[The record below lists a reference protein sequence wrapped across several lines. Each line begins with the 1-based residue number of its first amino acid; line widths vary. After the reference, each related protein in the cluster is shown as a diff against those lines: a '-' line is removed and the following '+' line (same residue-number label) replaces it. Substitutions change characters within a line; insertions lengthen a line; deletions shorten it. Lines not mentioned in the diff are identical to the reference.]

1 MSIDNLAAAEAFSG
15 HRFAE
20 AYPHLADDLRWEAI
34 GNLVL
39 LGRDAAIAVCEQTL
53 TGLAEVTVEV
63 LRARSAGD
71 DRAVAVDTL
80 TRYTGAD
87 GQATVVSSCDYYTFV
102 DDRIAAITSYTALV
116 DEADV
121 PSLLLGG
128 AG

>member
-1 MSIDNLAAAEAFSG
+1 MSIDSRAVAEAFSA

-20 AYPHLADDLRWEAI
+20 AYPHLADDLRWEAV
-34 GNLVL
+34 GATVM
-39 LGRDAAIAVCEQTL
+39 LGRDAAIAACEQTL
-53 TGLAEVTVEV
+53 TGLATVKVEV

-87 GQATVVSSCDYYTFV
+87 GQATVVSSCDYYVFGG
-102 DDRIAAITSYTALV
+102 DRIAAITSYTVVV

-121 PSLLLGG
+121 PSLLEGG
-128 AG
+128 TG